1 MQSEQE
7 LEGFRAE
14 LRDWLEAN
22 CPAEMRGGEPS
33 EASICWGGKNFEFES
48 DAQRVWMERAASK
61 GYTVPTWPVEYGGAG
76 MNRAQEKIFKE
87 EMDRIEARNPLQSF
101 GIWMLGPALLHF
113 GTHEQ
118 KLHYLPPIARGEI
131 RWCQG
136 YSEPGAGSDLA
147 SVQTKGEDKGD
158 HWLVNGQKIWTSTA
172 RQADMMFCL
181 VRTDPD
187 AKKHH
192 GITYI
197 LFPMDTPGIEVRPLV
212 DMTGSANFNEVF
224 FTDVRVP
231 KSGVVFEVNKGWQVA
246 NATLTHERGM
256 LGDPNATKA
265 RFIEL
270 VELMKVE
277 TVNGQRLID
286 NPVLRDRLMTLQA
299 EVYAM
304 QANGLRITTNRLKG
318 EAAGLAGLVVKL
330 QGCELN
336 HQIAALAI
344 DALGELGILYEEGE
358 HLRSGG
364 AWQWRYMYDLG
375 LIIGGGTAQ
384 IQKNI
389 IAERGLGMPREPRLA
404 RS

>member
-1 MQSEQE
+1 MDLTLSPEYAAFRDQVAETLKANAHLAPGPDDKGLKHPKRLAWQE
-7 LEGFRAE
+7 FLIREGLTART
-14 LRDWLEAN
+14 
-22 CPAEMRGGEPS
+22 
-33 EASICWGGKNFEFES
+33 I
-48 DAQRVWMERAASK
+48 
-61 GYTVPTWPVEYGGAG
+61 PTEYGGYGAEPDILKSRIIAEEFARSGVPRPLAG
-76 MNRAQEKIFKE
+76 Q
-87 EMDRIEARNPLQSF
+87 
-101 GIWMLGPALLHF
+101 GISMLVPTLLEL
-113 GTHEQ
+113 GTPEQ
-118 KLHYLPPIARGEI
+118 KEAYIERTLKGELI
-131 RWCQG
+131 WCQG

-147 SVQTKGEDKGD
+147 ALRTRAVEDGD
-158 HWLVNGQKIWTSTA
+158 DFVINGQKIWTSTA

-277 TVNGQRLID
+277 TVNGQRLIE